1 MAQPTIKFHIMNARK
16 RTGII
21 CVLLAISIGNY
32 SRIEGTEDIRT
43 IEFIAILV
51 IGALGGLLLREIAE
65 MVKNKWF
72 V

>member
-1 MAQPTIKFHIMNARK
+1 MNARK

-32 SRIEGTEDIRT
+32 SRIEGTGHIST

>member
-1 MAQPTIKFHIMNARK
+1 MNARK

-21 CVLLAISIGNY
+21 CVLLSISIGNY
-32 SRIEGTEDIRT
+32 SRIEGTENIRT

-51 IGALGGLLLREIAE
+51 IGALSGLLLREIAE
-65 MVKNKWF
+65 MIKNKWL

>member
-1 MAQPTIKFHIMNARK
+1 MNARK

-32 SRIEGTEDIRT
+32 SRIEGTGDIRT